1 MSDTTWII
9 NFGNVRLEAIF
20 RGNDLR
26 IASVE
31 FMLKNP
37 IGHIIQQL
45 PVIPVQ
51 QLLNVSYVIE
61 KSIRIYELQ
70 IESELHRMLKEKEKR
85 DGKKVKEDGKANH
98 RS

>member
-1 MSDTTWII
+1 MSDTTLVI
-9 NFGNVRLEAIF
+9 NFGNIYLEAEF
-20 RGNDLR
+20 RGNELQT
-26 IASVE
+26 ASVE
-31 FMLKNP
+31 FTLKNS
-37 IGHIIQQL
+37 IGYIVQQL

-70 IESELHRMLKEKEKR
+70 MESELHRMLKEKEKR
-85 DGKKVKEDGKANH
+85 DGKKAQEDGEADH